1 MAAAIPAPPQSAPP
15 VTLPAPASTTA
26 PEPEIALSRSEIVEL
41 QKRLASL
48 GLNPGPIDGVIGPR
62 TTASAQKYQA
72 KVGRAVTGKVDR
84 GLLALLRRDPDASP
98 NLQARTP

>member
-1 MAAAIPAPPQSAPP
+1 M
-15 VTLPAPASTTA
+15 TTA
-26 PEPEIALSRSEIVEL
+26 SLVEL